1 VFLKIDATLIVQVV
15 NFVLFI
21 VFLNIVFLRPVG
33 AAIAKRRAYIDGL
46 ARDIEAAEADVRSA
60 RGAAEERRAAA
71 RREAEATVAKA
82 RAGAQNEAAEVVAG
96 FQQRA
101 TGIVEEA
108 HRQVGTEITAA
119 RADEDAIVDSIARTL
134 LERAIGPGV
143 VA

>member
-1 VFLKIDATLIVQVV
+1 MFLKIDATLIVQVV

-46 ARDIEAAEADVRSA
+46 AHDIEAAEADVRSA

-82 RAGAQNEAAEVVAG
+82 RVGAQSEAAEIVAG
-96 FQQRA
+96 YQQRA
-101 TGIVEEA
+101 GGIVEEA
-108 HRQVGTEITAA
+108 HREVGTEIAAA
-119 RADEDAIVDSIARTL
+119 RANEDQIVDSIAQTL
-134 LERAIGPGV
+134 LERAIGPGAAV
-143 VA
+143 

>member
-1 VFLKIDATLIVQVV
+1 MFLQIDATLIVQVV

-21 VFLNIVFLRPVG
+21 ILLNVVFLRPVG

-46 ARDIEAAEADVRSA
+46 ARDIEAAEADVKSA

-82 RAGAQNEAAEVVAG
+82 RVAMQDEATQIVASY
-96 FQQRA
+96 QQRA

-108 HRQVGTEITAA
+108 QREVGVEIAAA
-119 RADEDAIVDSIARTL
+119 RAGEDEIVDSIAQTM
-134 LERAIGPGV
+134 LERAIGPG
-143 VA
+143 AAA